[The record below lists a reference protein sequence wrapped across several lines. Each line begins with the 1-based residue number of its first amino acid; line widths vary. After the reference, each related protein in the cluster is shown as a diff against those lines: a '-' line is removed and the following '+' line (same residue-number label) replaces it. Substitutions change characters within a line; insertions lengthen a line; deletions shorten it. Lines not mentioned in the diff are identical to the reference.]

1 MTDISA
7 NLADITTSIK
17 AMYDHTGTG
26 NINPKLIA
34 VSKRQPDERI
44 QAALNTGQRI
54 FGENR
59 VQEAIGHW
67 SEKRS
72 LYPDLELHLIGSL
85 QTNKAKE
92 AIELF
97 DCIQSVDRLKL
108 AKAIAREAEKQ
119 NKHPDI
125 FIQVNTGNETQKGG
139 CLLHELDALVQECKA
154 QNLNLIGLMCI
165 PPVGDDPSLH
175 FALLK
180 KLAKRHALTN
190 LSMGMSNDYALA
202 ASMGATHIRVG
213 TAIFGE
219 RTI

>member
-17 AMYDHTGTG
+17 AMCKHTGTG
-26 NINPKLIA
+26 NVNPQLIA
-34 VSKRQPDERI
+34 VSKRQTMEKI
-44 QAALNTGQRI
+44 QAVLDAGQRV

-59 VQEAIGHW
+59 VQEAIEHW
-67 SEKRS
+67 AKKRP
-72 LYPDLELHLIGSL
+72 LYQDLELHLIGSL

-92 AIELF
+92 AVELF
-97 DCIQSVDRLKL
+97 DCIQSVDRPKI
-108 AKAIAREAEKQ
+108 AKMIAKETEKQ
-119 NKHPDI
+119 NKTPEI
-125 FIQVNTGNETQKGG
+125 FIQVNTGNEPQKGG
-139 CLLHELDALVQECKA
+139 CLLNDLEALVQECRELSLK
-154 QNLNLIGLMCI
+154 LTGLMCI
-165 PPVGDDPSLH
+165 PPVDDDPSLH

-180 KLAKRHALTN
+180 KLANRHNLAN

-219 RTI
+219 RVS

>member
-7 NLADITTSIK
+7 NLTDITTSIK
-17 AMYDHTGTG
+17 AMCDHTGTG

-34 VSKRQPDERI
+34 VSKRQPNEKI
-44 QAALNTGQRI
+44 QAALNAGQRI

-72 LYPDLELHLIGSL
+72 LYSDLELHLIGSL

-92 AIELF
+92 AVELF
-97 DCIQSVDRLKL
+97 DCIQSVDRVKL
-108 AKAIAREAEKQ
+108 AKAIAKEAEKQ
-119 NKHPDI
+119 KKHPDI
-125 FIQVNTGNETQKGG
+125 FIQVNTGNEPQKSG
-139 CLLHELDALVQECKA
+139 CLLHELDALVEECKA
-154 QNLNLIGLMCI
+154 HNLNLIGLMCI
-165 PPVGDDPSLH
+165 PPVDDDPSLH

-180 KLAKRHALTN
+180 KLAKRHTLKN
-190 LSMGMSNDYALA
+190 LSMGMSSDYALA

-219 RTI
+219 RII